1 MPRAARAYEADVL
14 HVPYWA
20 PPLRSS
26 VPIVV
31 TIHDIIPLILPQYR
45 GGPLV
50 RAYTQLVSAAARGA
64 TLILTDSDASRS
76 DIMQQ
81 LRIPANRVRTI
92 YLAADPEF
100 TDHLDPIDTAALR
113 KKLRSTRRLC
123 AVPRRLRC
131 AQERRDAAAG
141 LHVGAGC
148 AGRELSAGF
157 RGQLARS
164 AR

>member
-26 VPIVV
+26 MPIVV
-31 TIHDIIPLILPQYR
+31 TIHDIIPLMLPQYR

-76 DIMQQ
+76 DIVEH
-81 LRIPANRVRTI
+81 LRDSGGSRPHDLSGR
-92 YLAADPEF
+92 
-100 TDHLDPIDTAALR
+100 
-113 KKLRSTRRLC
+113 RS
-123 AVPRRLRC
+123 
-131 AQERRDAAAG
+131 G
-141 LHVGAGC
+141 IHG
-148 AGRELSAGF
+148 SH
-157 RGQLARS
+157 
-164 AR
+164 